1 MPLRPAAP
9 LPGMVIPAAPLPET
23 ANAAVPLPETANT
36 AAPLLETTGTAAPL
50 PETADTTAPLP
61 ETAGTAAPL
70 PEEQAPTVRSLPG
83 ATPPPGV
90 GEQDHLSPVGSTDQK
105 AVIAP
110 AQPEDFWLIEEG
122 ASGPLPLETGDTA
135 PLQTNVVSS
144 TELSLPGVCPVS
156 PTPLAVPEDS
166 EISPIESPQ
175 RLEGASE
182 APIEDPH
189 SPTRA
194 CTGCPSVAGVLQQWV
209 IRKQIT
215 VTTIEKEETIEQ
227 CPPEAE
233 AEPMVISGG
242 NTPVAPDDAEL
253 DIEKEELLMDETHL

>member
-1 MPLRPAAP
+1 MPLQPAVPLPGMVVPAAPLPEMADTAAP
-9 LPGMVIPAAPLPET
+9 LPGMTDTAAPLPEM
-23 ANAAVPLPETANT
+23 ADA
-36 AAPLLETTGTAAPL
+36 AAPL
-50 PETADTTAPLP
+50 PETADT
-61 ETAGTAAPL
+61 AAPL
-70 PEEQAPTVRSLPG
+70 PEERAPTACSLPG

-90 GEQDHLSPVGSTDQK
+90 GKQDHLSPVGSTDQR

-110 AQPEDFWLIEEG
+110 AQPEDFWLTEEG

-135 PLQTNVVSS
+135 PLQTDVVSS
-144 TELSLPGVCPVS
+144 TELSPPEVCPIG

-175 RLEGASE
+175 KSEGASE
-182 APIEDPH
+182 APIEDPR

-194 CTGCPSVAGVLQQWV
+194 RMGRPSVAEVLQRWV
-209 IRKQIT
+209 ISEQIT

-227 CPPEAE
+227 RPPGAE

-253 DIEKEELLMDETHL
+253 DIEEEELLMDKTHL